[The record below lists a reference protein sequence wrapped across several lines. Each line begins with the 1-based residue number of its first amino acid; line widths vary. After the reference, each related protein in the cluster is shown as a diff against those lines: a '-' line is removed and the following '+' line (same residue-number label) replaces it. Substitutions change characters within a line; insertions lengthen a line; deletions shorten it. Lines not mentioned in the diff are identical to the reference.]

1 MGAVKQLADEH
12 DSNPEWAKLNMAF
25 IVRRTDY
32 KMDVLEVRPRERGL
46 RTFRVD
52 RTVVR

>member
-32 KMDVLEVRPRERGL
+32 KMDVLEVSPGVRKGL
-46 RTFRVD
+46 R
-52 RTVVR
+52 